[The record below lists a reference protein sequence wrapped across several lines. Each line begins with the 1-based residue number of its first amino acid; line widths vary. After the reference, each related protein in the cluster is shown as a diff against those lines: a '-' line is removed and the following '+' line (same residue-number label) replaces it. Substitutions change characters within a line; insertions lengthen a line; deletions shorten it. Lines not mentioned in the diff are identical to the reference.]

1 MRIYYDFHIHSALSP
16 CGDEDMTP
24 CNIAGMAKVCGLD
37 AIAVT
42 DHNAAG
48 NCAAAEAAG
57 RELGVTVLSG
67 IELETAEEVHVV
79 LLFPSA
85 RQAELCSDE
94 VGSRR
99 LKIAN
104 KPEIYGRQL
113 YLNSR
118 DEIVGEESDLLITA
132 TDIGVYE
139 TPELARRYGGIA
151 FPAHIDRPSHGIIQM
166 LGDVSPDMGFGLA
179 EITANADE
187 SFINEWRGKGYG
199 ILFNSDAHYLHNIN
213 ERNANFLEVDELSPE
228 GIIRKLG
235 QR

>member
-24 CNIAGMAKVCGLD
+24 CNIVGMAKVCGLD

-42 DHNAAG
+42 DHNSAG

-67 IELETAEEVHVV
+67 MELETAEEVHVV

-113 YLNSR
+113 YLSGR
-118 DEIVGEESDLLITA
+118 DEILGEESDLLITA

-139 TPELARRYGGIA
+139 T
-151 FPAHIDRPSHGIIQM
+151 D
-166 LGDVSPDMGFGLA
+166 FGLV

-187 SFINEWRGKGYG
+187 SFIKEWRGKGYE
-199 ILFNSDAHYLHNIN
+199 ILFDSDAHYLHNIN

-228 GIIRKLG
+228 GILGKLG